1 VFGRGEVGPV
11 RRAERE
17 VRDFQLRS
25 RFATGGRDI
34 GGLDGWSSYA
44 RFGRR
49 LSRRE
54 KTLFDIAPI
63 LRSYAK
69 GRGAWR

>member
-17 VRDFQLRS
+17 IGDFQLRS
-25 RFATGGRDI
+25 RFATSGRDV

-44 RFGRR
+44 RFGAVFLEPKKVVRYCPDSAFLCEGPR
-49 LSRRE
+49 
-54 KTLFDIAPI
+54 T
-63 LRSYAK
+63 
-69 GRGAWR
+69 